1 MVQQIHSLQGPHLP
15 RSPEIQSEKQPQGPS
30 FAEVLKDSLE
40 QVNAL
45 QARKNEKIE
54 DLVTGKET
62 SVEEVMVA
70 VEEANLAFEFT
81 MQVRNKLVEAYNEL
95 LRMQV

>member
-1 MVQQIHSLQGPHLP
+1 MVREPSPLYGPHLQ
-15 RSPEIQSEKQPQGPS
+15 RGTELRTPQKIEGPS
-30 FAEVLKDSLE
+30 FAAVLKESLQ
-40 QVNAL
+40 QVNEL
-45 QARKNEKIE
+45 QGDKAEKIQE
-54 DLVTGKET
+54 LVTGKAN
-62 SVEEVMVA
+62 SIEEVMVA

>member
-1 MVQQIHSLQGPHLP
+1 MVRPIHGLEGPHVQ
-15 RSPEIQSEKQPQGPS
+15 RSAEIAAQPKPQGPS
-30 FAEVLKDSLE
+30 FAAVLKESLE

-45 QARKNEKIE
+45 QARKTEKIE
-54 DLVTGKET
+54 ELVTGKAG
-62 SVEEVMVA
+62 SVEEVMIA

>member
-1 MVQQIHSLQGPHLP
+1 MVREISPLQGPLLP
-15 RSPEIQSEKQPQGPS
+15 RTGELPGEKTPQGPS
-30 FAEVLKDSLE
+30 FAEVLKESLE

-45 QARKNEKIE
+45 QARKTEKIQ
-54 DLVTGKET
+54 DLVTGKAN
-62 SVEEVMVA
+62 SVEEVMIA